1 MGLALYDRAFVFCK
15 GQLLGESSGGQLEY
29 QGENQP
35 VETLA
40 KELAGFTPVPKRA
53 MLRVNSFVPAAGFEF
68 DVVDSYLKNEI
79 LTFKVQFGGSG
90 LAMEADGWIVRRGE
104 HRSLARKRAVV
115 GRNDRDRSGLHDA
128 AARYCRRR

>member
-90 LAMEADGWIVRRGE
+90 LAMEADGWINPPSISWSATDSSKLDFSATLE
-104 HRSLARKRAVV
+104 ALSLI
-115 GRNDRDRSGLHDA
+115 
-128 AARYCRRR
+128 